1 VTAPGPVGPGL
12 LAGLTGGI
20 ASGKSTVAG
29 MFRELEVPV
38 VDADAIVHD
47 LLGPG
52 GRAVDPVLQ
61 LFGERVLGPEGGI
74 DRTRLAELVFR
85 DPDERRRLEAAVH
98 PLVFEESLSRL
109 EQVANETGAEFVLY
123 DAALLVETGRH
134 EAFQRVVV
142 VTVPAEVQLERL
154 MARDG
159 IDEVHARRR
168 LEAQMALTEKAAVAD
183 YLVDNGG
190 SWTDTRREVRR
201 VLALLREDAACLRE
215 GRPLPVRRGGR
226 QT

>member
-1 VTAPGPVGPGL
+1 VGAGL

-29 MFRELEVPV
+29 MFRELGVPV
-38 VDADAIVHD
+38 VDADAIVHE

-52 GRAVDPVLQ
+52 GRAVEPVVE
-61 LFGERVLGPEGGI
+61 LFGERVLGPDGGI
-74 DRTRLAELVFR
+74 DRSKLAEIVFH
-85 DPDERRRLEAAVH
+85 DASERGRLEAAVH
-98 PLVFEESLSRL
+98 PLVFDESLRRL
-109 EQVANETGAEFVLY
+109 ERVANETRAEIVLY

-142 VTVPAEVQLERL
+142 VTAPEEVQVERV

-159 IDEVHARRR
+159 IGEDQARRR
-168 LEAQMALTEKAAVAD
+168 LQAQMALTEKAAVAD
-183 YLVDNGG
+183 YLIDNGG

-201 VLALLREDAACLRE
+201 VLTLLEEDAAYLRE
-215 GRPLPVRRGGR
+215 GCPLPPRRRHQQG
-226 QT
+226 